1 MRNPRRLAIL
11 GSTGSVG
18 SQALDV
24 VRAHPDRLAVAALAA
39 GRGGAAFEAQ
49 VQEFRPSQAVG
60 AQDGPD
66 ALVRVATSPA
76 VDLVLVAV
84 PGVVGLRPTLAALGA
99 GKIVATANKE
109 TLVAAGDLVMATL
122 AATPGAALHPVD
134 SEHSAIWQC
143 VWGEDR
149 QSVRRIV
156 LTASGGALRD
166 RPLGSLASATV
177 SEVLAHPTWPA
188 MGRKIT
194 VDSATLMNK
203 ALEVIE
209 AHHLFG
215 LPYEAIEVVVHPQSA
230 VHGLVEFADGSV
242 KAQVGPADMRIP
254 IQVALLY
261 PDRPA
266 APWGG
271 CDLSDWTFRPVDS
284 ARYPALALGYL
295 AGRLGG
301 TAPAVLNA
309 ANEVA
314 VERFLAGDLAF
325 GDIVPVVRAVLEA
338 HEVGPADSL
347 DAVLEADRWA
357 RERASL
363 GPRASSPAP

>member
-18 SQALDV
+18 TQALDV
-24 VRAHPDRLAVAALAA
+24 ARAHPGRLRVAALAA
-39 GRGGAAFEAQ
+39 GRGGPAFEAQ
-49 VQEFRPSQAVG
+49 ISEFRPAYAAIA
-60 AQDGPD
+60 AQGPD
-66 ALVRVATSPA
+66 ALVGMATAP
-76 VDLVLVAV
+76 DIDIVLVAL
-84 PGVVGLRPTLAALGA
+84 PGVVGLEPTIAALRA
-99 GKIVATANKE
+99 GKTVATANKE
-109 TLVAAGDLVMATL
+109 TLVAAGDLVMAAL
-122 AATPGAALHPVD
+122 AETPGAALHTVD

-143 VWGEDR
+143 LRGEDPC
-149 QSVRRIV
+149 SIRRIV

-166 RPLGSLASATV
+166 LPIERLPAATV
-177 SEVLAHPTWPA
+177 DQVLAHPTWPA

-215 LPYEAIEVVVHPQSA
+215 LPYEAIQVVLHPQSA

-254 IQVALLY
+254 IQVALLH
-261 PDRPA
+261 PERPA
-266 APWGG
+266 SPWGG
-271 CDLSDWTFRPVDS
+271 LDLSVWTFRPVDPE
-284 ARYPALALGYL
+284 RYPALALGYR
-295 AGRLGG
+295 AGALGG

-325 GDIVPVVRAVLEA
+325 GDIVPLVSSVLDE
-338 HEVGPADSL
+338 HEVQPADSL
-347 DAVLEADRWA
+347 GTVLAADAWA
-357 RERASL
+357 RGRA
-363 GPRASSPAP
+363 RARDNLVGV

>member
-1 MRNPRRLAIL
+1 MNSPRRLVIL

-18 SQALDV
+18 TQALDV
-24 VRAHPDRLAVAALAA
+24 VRAHPDRLKVVALAA
-39 GRGGAAFEAQ
+39 GRAGAAFDAQ
-49 VQEFRPSQAVG
+49 VAEFEPAHAVRG
-60 AQDGPD
+60 SDGPD
-66 ALVRVATSPA
+66 ALNRLATLPEA
-76 VDLVLVAV
+76 DIVLVGV
-84 PGVVGLRPTLAALGA
+84 PGIVGLGPTLAALEA

-122 AATPGAALHPVD
+122 ARNPGAALHPVD

-143 VWGEDR
+143 LWGEDPR
-149 QSVRRIV
+149 GVRRIV
-156 LTASGGALRD
+156 ITSSGGALRD
-166 RPLGSLASATV
+166 KPLEALAAATV
-177 SEVLAHPTWPA
+177 DEVLAHPTWPA
-188 MGRKIT
+188 MGRKVT

-230 VHGLVEFADGSV
+230 IHGLVEFADGSV

-254 IQVALLY
+254 VQVALLK

-271 CDLSDWTFRPVDS
+271 LEFTSWTFRPVDPS
-284 ARYPALALGYL
+284 RYPALGLGYR
-295 AGRLGG
+295 AGKQGG

-309 ANEVA
+309 ANEIA
-314 VERFLAGDLAF
+314 VERFLAGDLGF
-325 GDIVPVVRAVLEA
+325 GDIVPLIEQVLNA
-338 HEVGPADSL
+338 HVAGPADSL
-347 DAVLEADRWA
+347 EAVREADAWA
-357 RERASL
+357 RDRARTAMLRWLPS
-363 GPRASSPAP
+363 